1 MSANIG
7 GRSNK
12 SLLSYVSITFEE
24 LSTIRFLF
32 LSCVQ
37 SKILYVYSHLSNFFK
52 RKYRL
57 KINGKQEECKAVG
70 DTKQCSNV
78 NKNFL
83 MLDVLNNSQPKNWL
97 ARDNYLR
104 NRQVQLHQK

>member
-12 SLLSYVSITFEE
+12 SLLLYVSITFEE

-37 SKILYVYSHLSNFFK
+37 SKILSVYSRLFTCFK
-52 RKYRL
+52 RTHRL
-57 KINGKQEECKAVG
+57 KINGKQKECKTVG
-70 DTKQCSNV
+70 NTKQCSNV
-78 NKNFL
+78 NKIFL
-83 MLDVLNNSQPKNWL
+83 ILDVLDNS
-97 ARDNYLR
+97 RTDN
-104 NRQVQLHQK
+104 